1 MVKEKI
7 KQRMDKLQNWMESNR
22 HLSRPEEVYDL
33 TKQVSKF
40 WSVLSEEDK
49 DYIQAAQ
56 TAIEEQLKWKIDW
69 ISEKN

>member
-7 KQRMDKLQNWMESNR
+7 KQRMDKLQDWMESNR
-22 HLSRPEEVYDL
+22 HLTRPEEVYDL

-56 TAIEEQLKWKIDW
+56 TAIEEQLTWKAEW
-69 ISEKN
+69 ISKNN

>member
-7 KQRMDKLQNWMESNR
+7 KQRMDKLQDWMESNR
-22 HLSRPEEVYDL
+22 HLTRPEEVYDL

-49 DYIQAAQ
+49 DYIQVAQ
-56 TAIEEQLKWKIDW
+56 TAIEEQLTWKAEW
-69 ISEKN
+69 ISKNN

>member
-22 HLSRPEEVYDL
+22 HLTRPEEVYDL